1 MPAVQFMISLNQIFM
16 TGSWPLLIFR
26 SRFTVFTKW
35 IQFRGRGQTFLV
47 SEIGLRAYIHCKLLF
62 YIEICKWIFDF
73 QEKIVSL
80 VFGML
85 RKSRFNFV
93 DVYREEAFT
102 AVKAIVKQVSMQRSR
117 PSEGLRPLSNR

>member
-1 MPAVQFMISLNQIFM
+1 MFVFCDIVCSIIIKIYRNMYVIFC
-16 TGSWPLLIFR
+16 W
-26 SRFTVFTKW
+26 
-35 IQFRGRGQTFLV
+35 
-47 SEIGLRAYIHCKLLF
+47 
-62 YIEICKWIFDF
+62 FDF

-102 AVKAIVKQVSMQRSR
+102 AVKAIVKQVSTKWNTFMLDSFQICH
-117 PSEGLRPLSNR
+117 GH

>member
-1 MPAVQFMISLNQIFM
+1 MFVFFDIVCSIINKIYRNMYVIFC
-16 TGSWPLLIFR
+16 W
-26 SRFTVFTKW
+26 
-35 IQFRGRGQTFLV
+35 
-47 SEIGLRAYIHCKLLF
+47 
-62 YIEICKWIFDF
+62 FDF

-102 AVKAIVKQVSMQRSR
+102 AVKAIVKQVSTKWNTFMLDSFQICH
-117 PSEGLRPLSNR
+117 GH

>member
-1 MPAVQFMISLNQIFM
+1 MFVFCDIVCSIINKIYRNMYVIFC
-16 TGSWPLLIFR
+16 W
-26 SRFTVFTKW
+26 
-35 IQFRGRGQTFLV
+35 
-47 SEIGLRAYIHCKLLF
+47 
-62 YIEICKWIFDF
+62 FDF

-102 AVKAIVKQVSMQRSR
+102 AVKAIVKQVSIKCITFILDSFQICQ
-117 PSEGLRPLSNR
+117 GH

>member
-1 MPAVQFMISLNQIFM
+1 MF
-16 TGSWPLLIFR
+16 
-26 SRFTVFTKW
+26 VFCDIVCSIINK
-35 IQFRGRGQTFLV
+35 IYRNMYVIL
-47 SEIGLRAYIHCKLLF
+47 YF
-62 YIEICKWIFDF
+62 YF

-102 AVKAIVKQVSMQRSR
+102 AVKAIVKQVSTKWNTIILDRFQICQ
-117 PSEGLRPLSNR
+117 GH

>member
-1 MPAVQFMISLNQIFM
+1 MFVIL
-16 TGSWPLLIFR
+16 
-26 SRFTVFTKW
+26 
-35 IQFRGRGQTFLV
+35 
-47 SEIGLRAYIHCKLLF
+47 HF
-62 YIEICKWIFDF
+62 YF

-102 AVKAIVKQVSMQRSR
+102 AVKAIVKQVSIECNTFILDSFQICQ
-117 PSEGLRPLSNR
+117 GH

>member
-1 MPAVQFMISLNQIFM
+1 MYVIFC
-16 TGSWPLLIFR
+16 W
-26 SRFTVFTKW
+26 
-35 IQFRGRGQTFLV
+35 
-47 SEIGLRAYIHCKLLF
+47 
-62 YIEICKWIFDF
+62 FDF

-102 AVKAIVKQVSMQRSR
+102 AVKAIVKQVSTKWNTFMLDSFQICH
-117 PSEGLRPLSNR
+117 GH

>member
-1 MPAVQFMISLNQIFM
+1 MYVIFC
-16 TGSWPLLIFR
+16 W
-26 SRFTVFTKW
+26 
-35 IQFRGRGQTFLV
+35 
-47 SEIGLRAYIHCKLLF
+47 
-62 YIEICKWIFDF
+62 FDF

-102 AVKAIVKQVSMQRSR
+102 AVKAIVKQVSIECNTFILDSFQIFQ
-117 PSEGLRPLSNR
+117 GH

>member
-1 MPAVQFMISLNQIFM
+1 MYVIFC
-16 TGSWPLLIFR
+16 W
-26 SRFTVFTKW
+26 
-35 IQFRGRGQTFLV
+35 
-47 SEIGLRAYIHCKLLF
+47 
-62 YIEICKWIFDF
+62 FDF

-102 AVKAIVKQVSMQRSR
+102 AVKAIVKQVSTKWNTIILDRFQICQ
-117 PSEGLRPLSNR
+117 GH